1 MTDIGKS
8 PDIVIIKNDVL
19 WQPYRITETKSG
31 EPSGELKIREVP
43 ESHEEERSESKTA
56 SELIKGVLWVLQNF
70 TENGKRSNGLEAISV
85 SKQW

>member
-1 MTDIGKS
+1 
-8 PDIVIIKNDVL
+8 
-19 WQPYRITETKSG
+19 
-31 EPSGELKIREVP
+31 VP

-70 TENGKRSNGLEAISV
+70 TENGKRNNGLEAISV

>member
-1 MTDIGKS
+1 
-8 PDIVIIKNDVL
+8 
-19 WQPYRITETKSG
+19 
-31 EPSGELKIREVP
+31 VP
-43 ESHEEERSESKTA
+43 ESHEEERSESNTT